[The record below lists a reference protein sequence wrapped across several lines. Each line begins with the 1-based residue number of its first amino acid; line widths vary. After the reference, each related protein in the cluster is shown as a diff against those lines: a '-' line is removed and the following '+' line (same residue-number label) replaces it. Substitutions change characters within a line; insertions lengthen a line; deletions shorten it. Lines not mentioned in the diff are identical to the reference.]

1 MQGGRYCKQDQE
13 NNGYWLLLIFS
24 WLSFV
29 VKGAALEEE
38 GPAQKRSKSRKRKR
52 EDSDNQ
58 LVKEL
63 EPSEHSPTKKRK
75 KRKKKEAPQ
84 SVSSESVQQQTSQ
97 VKKKTTTVP
106 KVLSLDY
113 HTLCNEPH
121 NISHHGYSVTNS
133 LSVSLYSLQKK
144 GVIHKLKGGTEVEE
158 IEMGTGCCAKPGKR
172 VSNLATVT

>member
-1 MQGGRYCKQDQE
+1 M
-13 NNGYWLLLIFS
+13 
-24 WLSFV
+24 SFV

-38 GPAQKRSKSRKRKR
+38 GPAQKSGKSRKRKR

-75 KRKKKEAPQ
+75 KRKKKEVPQ

-97 VKKKTTTVP
+97 VKKKTTNVP
-106 KVLSLDY
+106 KVPSLDY
-113 HTLCNEPH
+113 HTLCNEPY
-121 NISHHGYSVTNS
+121 NMSHHGYSVSDS

-144 GVIHKLKGGTEVEE
+144 LKGGTEVEE
-158 IEMGTGCCAKPGKR
+158 IEVGTGCCAKPGKR

>member
-1 MQGGRYCKQDQE
+1 M
-13 NNGYWLLLIFS
+13 
-24 WLSFV
+24 
-29 VKGAALEEE
+29 EEE
-38 GPAQKRSKSRKRKR
+38 GPVQKRGKSRKRKR

-75 KRKKKEAPQ
+75 KRKKKEVSQ

-97 VKKKTTTVP
+97 VKKTNVP
-106 KVLSLDY
+106 KVPSLDY
-113 HTLCNEPH
+113 HTLCNEPY
-121 NISHHGYSVTNS
+121 NMSHHGYSVSDS

-144 GVIHKLKGGTEVEE
+144 LKGGTEVEE
-158 IEMGTGCCAKPGKR
+158 IEVGTGCCAKPGKR

>member
-1 MQGGRYCKQDQE
+1 MQAGRYCEQDQE
-13 NNGYWLLLIFS
+13 NNKYWLLLIFMFCGCR
-24 WLSFV
+24 LF
-29 VKGAALEEE
+29 VKGAVLEEE

-75 KRKKKEAPQ
+75 KRKKKEVSQ

-97 VKKKTTTVP
+97 VKKKTSNVP
-106 KVLSLDY
+106 KVPSLDY

-121 NISHHGYSVTNS
+121 NMSHLGYSFAD
-133 LSVSLYSLQKK
+133 L
-144 GVIHKLKGGTEVEE
+144 TECFTIFIVEE
-158 IEMGTGCCAKPGKR
+158 TER
-172 VSNLATVT
+172 RN